1 MRTNMRLI
9 IAMGADFNY
18 ADKVETLIKSI
29 MKHNSSCDFYLL
41 NQDYPQEWF
50 RFLNKHLERFDSKIY
65 DAKVTNQSVHDYQ
78 TLEHIN
84 YAAYLRYFIPD
95 LIKEDKVLYLDTDIV
110 ITGSLLS
117 LFQTDITDYAL
128 AAVRD
133 VWLKHQFNSGV
144 MLINS
149 LFWRRE
155 NLTQKL
161 LDKSTQMI
169 SQTSNGDQ
177 EILNLLLSQKWLEL
191 GTENNA
197 QVGMNI
203 VLQPA
208 NMPGVIYHP
217 IPLVVHYASDQKPWI
232 LYTSTPLRELW
243 WDYYALDWAEIPS
256 PKFKP
261 KQLFC
266 LTNSDALEQI
276 ERLLEELPD
285 YEIHIAAYAFMSP
298 RLKSLITYPNCRL
311 HNIVLATI
319 VEDLIQDMDAYLDI
333 NYGSEV
339 DNIISRSI
347 EAGKPIF
354 AFSETAHHQDKMI
367 QQFEVSNVQDMIK
380 QIRCLGNTK

>member
-1 MRTNMRLI
+1 MRLI

-18 ADKVETLIKSI
+18 VGKVETLIKSI
-29 MKHNSSCDFYLL
+29 LKSNSSCDFYLL

-50 RFLNKHLERFDSKIY
+50 RILNSRLERFDSKIY
-65 DAKVTNQSVHDYQ
+65 DLKVHNKTIHGYQ

-95 LIKEDKVLYLDTDIV
+95 LINEEKVLYLDTDIV

-117 LFQTDITDYAL
+117 LFQTDIKDYAI

-133 VWLKHQFNSGV
+133 VWIKNQFNSGV
-144 MLINS
+144 MLINT
-149 LFWRRE
+149 LFWQRE
-155 NLTQKL
+155 KLTQKL
-161 LDKSTQMI
+161 LNKSAQMV

-177 EILNLLLSQKWLEL
+177 EILNLLLNQKWLEL
-191 GTENNA
+191 GIENNA

-208 NMPGVIYHP
+208 NLPQVSYHP
-217 IPLVVHYASDQKPWI
+217 TPLVVHYASDQKPWI

-243 WDYYALDWAEIPS
+243 WDYYDLDWAEIPS
-256 PKFKP
+256 PKNKS

-266 LTNSDALEQI
+266 LTNSDSLEQI
-276 ERLLEELPD
+276 EQLIKALPD

-298 RLKSLITYPNCRL
+298 RLKSLVTYPNCRL
-311 HNIVLATI
+311 HNIVLSTV

-333 NYGSEV
+333 NYGEEV

-354 AFSETAHHQDKMI
+354 AFSETAHHQDERGQYFK
-367 QQFEVSNVQDMIK
+367 VSNVQDMIER
-380 QIRCLGNTK
+380 IRNLD

>member
-1 MRTNMRLI
+1 MRLT

-29 MKHNSSCDFYLL
+29 MSHNRSCDFYLL

-50 RFLNKHLERFDSKIY
+50 RILNQRLECLESKIY
-65 DAKVTNQSVHDYQ
+65 DIKVNNRSVHDYQ

-95 LIKEDKVLYLDTDIV
+95 LIKEDKVLYLDTDII
-110 ITGSLLS
+110 ITGSLSS

-128 AAVRD
+128 AAVKD

-149 LFWRRE
+149 LFWRQE

-169 SQTSNGDQ
+169 SQASNGDQ

-191 GTENNA
+191 EIENNA

-203 VLQPA
+203 VLQGARQPVVA
-208 NMPGVIYHP
+208 YHP

-232 LYTSTPLRELW
+232 PFTSTPLRELW
-243 WDYYALDWAEIPS
+243 WDYYGMGWYDVYLRRHSFI
-256 PKFKP
+256 KLRKR
-261 KQLFC
+261 LFC
-266 LTNSDALEQI
+266 LTSSDRLEQI
-276 ERLLEELPD
+276 ENLLEALPD
-285 YEIHIAAYAFMSP
+285 YEIHIAAYVFVSE
-298 RLKSLITYPNCRL
+298 RLKSLASYPNCYI
-311 HNIVLATI
+311 HQIVLQS
-319 VEDLIQDMDAYLDI
+319 VVDELKQDMDAYLDI
-333 NYGSEV
+333 NYGGEV
-339 DNIISRSI
+339 AQIVHESLQLN
-347 EAGKPIF
+347 KPVF
-354 AFSETAHHQDKMI
+354 AFRETKHQQNDKMYCFTSDSVNDMVTKI
-367 QQFEVSNVQDMIK
+367 REVVEK
-380 QIRCLGNTK
+380 